1 MAFPILYCC
10 VTVNK
15 KVKIRQ
21 KIKGLRDSFNEE
33 KYTCYIPFALKKD
46 ISEYYNDKEFLEKII
61 SFIFK
66 NNYVET
72 IVINIIMIILFSYYL
87 FYGDKTLEGKI
98 A

>member
-66 NNYVET
+66 KNITNSSDYYIKNIKVIKQVGETNY
-72 IVINIIMIILFSYYL
+72 
-87 FYGDKTLEGKI
+87 D
-98 A
+98 